1 MEFTSL
7 SLPCIVLKSSVALP
21 DRDLHCNP
29 RMPIV
34 VDQHQITEDKRLLR
48 LTGVTGRAS
57 NAWLY
62 APNDPD
68 ASPWPWSLPLA
79 AWGTAAWTV
88 CADASIG
95 GLTKVKLCGCG
106 QHLFSAH
113 EVDSQ
118 SSKHR
123 CRSSTQISWLRN
135 VSNTGY
141 KRTHACRVLL
151 TSPTVYISSMQTIF
165 LAQ

>member
-1 MEFTSL
+1 MELTSL

-21 DRDLHCNP
+21 DRDLRCNP

-57 NAWLY
+57 NAWLC

-79 AWGTAAWTV
+79 AWGTDAWTV

-95 GLTKVKLCGCG
+95 ELMQAKLCG
-106 QHLFSAH
+106 QHLFSAQ

-118 SSKHR
+118 SSKHK
-123 CRSSTQISWLRN
+123 CRSSTQTSWLWN
-135 VSNTGY
+135 DSNTGY
-141 KRTHACRVLL
+141 KRTHACRALF
-151 TSPTVYISSMQTIF
+151 TSPTAYDHK
-165 LAQ
+165 